1 MKLQKVEGAS
11 RWQTFVKITIPLLMP
26 IIFFLMLTG
35 FINTFQAFNSI
46 FVMQTSSAGDTLW
59 MLLLLKFLITFGEG

>member
-1 MKLQKVEGAS
+1 
-11 RWQTFVKITIPLLMP
+11 MP

-46 FVMQTSSAGDTLW
+46 FVMQTSSAGDTMDVVTIEIFDHFWGRVNMVMQLQKALYY
-59 MLLLLKFLITFGEG
+59 LLY